1 MALFCIGFL
10 KISFLE
16 DILGF
21 KLQFMY
27 LIFSFFVSPLVLDMD
42 RKSMESSASI
52 DVKALEK
59 SPSIGFRSPL
69 HDHMESLKDNEFA
82 NRLNARRST
91 SFRATTYNLADLQ
104 SATGNFATGRLIGEG
119 SIGRVYRAKYADGK
133 V

>member
-1 MALFCIGFL
+1 
-10 KISFLE
+10 
-16 DILGF
+16 
-21 KLQFMY
+21 
-27 LIFSFFVSPLVLDMD
+27 
-42 RKSMESSASI
+42 MESSASI

-59 SPSIGFRSPL
+59 SPSIGFRPPL
-69 HDHMESLKDNEFA
+69 HGRMESLKDNEFA

-119 SIGRVYRAKYADGK
+119 TIGRVYRAKYADGK

>member
-1 MALFCIGFL
+1 MALFCIGLL

-27 LIFSFFVSPLVLDMD
+27 LNYSFFVSPLAIDMD
-42 RKSMESSASI
+42 RKSVESPASI
-52 DVKALEK
+52 DIKALEK
-59 SPSIGFRSPL
+59 SPSIGFQPPP
-69 HDHMESLKDNEFA
+69 HDRMESLKDNEFA
-82 NRLNARRST
+82 NRLNARRGT
-91 SFRATTYNLADLQ
+91 SFRAAMYNLADLQ